1 MSRHDLALNLL
12 FLKDQCCH
20 IRWVP
25 RCSCLSLRD
34 FSSPAQ
40 CSSAVDSMTT
50 FTVVI
55 SPKTTLAPIYRDAS
69 VNTIQGEAV
78 LVTTP
83 AIPPASTDVVTHYIR
98 SGPGG
103 LSPRAA
109 GAFLGAFLGGSALVV
124 FLVYYCCI
132 PRRRHYRSETSS
144 SSRSSTSS
152 LIKLQPQTQAGLI
165 SSRPNIQTPQDFS
178 VPLPPPSTAHPFG
191 DRPPRSSGK
200 KINSIPLWLPKVP
213 KEPIILELPAKDRR
227 DLMRRE
233 PGTAVAIANKKA
245 WVKTRP
251 KRPDRV
257 LPPAGWDPPPE

>member
-1 MSRHDLALNLL
+1 
-12 FLKDQCCH
+12 
-20 IRWVP
+20 
-25 RCSCLSLRD
+25 
-34 FSSPAQ
+34 
-40 CSSAVDSMTT
+40 MTT
-50 FTVVI
+50 FTVII

-78 LVTTP
+78 LVTAP
-83 AIPPASTDVVTHYIR
+83 AIPPANTDVVIHYKR

-109 GAFLGAFLGGSALVV
+109 GAFLGAFLGGSFLVV
-124 FLVYYCCI
+124 FLVCI
-132 PRRRHYRSETSS
+132 AA
-144 SSRSSTSS
+144 S
-152 LIKLQPQTQAGLI
+152 LEGDTIGLQPQTQAGLI
-165 SSRPNIQTPQDFS
+165 SSQPNIQTPQDFS
-178 VPLPPPSTAHPFG
+178 IPLPPPSTAHPFG